1 MFSVS
6 SNETNIDNLN
16 ASDLFTFLNHLKD
29 NHVTVKLLNDL
40 LIKLES
46 QKVSDIFSLSNEK
59 HLKDIINYMIIIN
72 ILIKIIQHT

>member
-29 NHVTVKLLNDL
+29 NHIIIKFLNNL

-46 QKVSDIFSLSNEK
+46 WKMSDIFSFNNEK
-59 HLKDIINYMIIIN
+59 CFKNVMSYVITANTF
-72 ILIKIIQHT
+72 IKIIQCA